1 MKQSISLTNIADI
14 SQKQIK
20 KNPNNVQLQNPKW
33 EIAQALINQ
42 TQKYYENMIYIK
54 TLKQELQI
62 IKNNLNKIETK
73 INNYSKIMKNYACSS
88 FALFLNDENNNNSE
102 FEAKI

>member
-33 EIAQALINQ
+33 EIA
-42 TQKYYENMIYIK
+42 
-54 TLKQELQI
+54 
-62 IKNNLNKIETK
+62 
-73 INNYSKIMKNYACSS
+73 
-88 FALFLNDENNNNSE
+88 
-102 FEAKI
+102 